1 MTEFSGKDIPEP
13 PDPIVRR
20 QQLPGE
26 VESVP
31 EDLREYD
38 ESLKRIRGSASYIPA
53 IEDVNFLQGS
63 DARGVRLQLDYLKPE
78 LTMREHGIEQT
89 IVVFGGTRVGDKKKS
104 KETVENLEEALALS
118 PDSEELRNRLSI
130 ARSVLRK
137 SKYYDVARDFSKL
150 VAQCGGGPDDSRLVV
165 ITGGG
170 PGIMEAA
177 NRGAKES
184 GAKTVGLNIT
194 LPREQLPNPYLTPD
208 LCFQFNYFALRKMHF
223 MLRARALVAF
233 PGGYGTLDELF
244 ETLTLIQTRK
254 FAPLPVVLV
263 GEEFWRKAVNFD
275 FLVEEG
281 VIDAEDRELFWYAE
295 TAKEIWDGLI
305 MWYQKAGL
313 SLVAND

>member
-137 SKYYDVARDFSKL
+137 SRYYDVARDFSKL